1 MPGRG
6 DETGKSPVVRA
17 DSFVENSIPE
27 LEARLVVLNTRKN
40 SIRTTL
46 QKYVFDVKTSK
57 LKSLYQSQYVLLVSR
72 SHMIFDLE
80 AFRKMK
86 IAD

>member
-46 QKYVFDVKTSK
+46 QKYVFIFKTT
-57 LKSLYQSQYVLLVSR
+57 SQHVVLISR
-72 SHMIFDLE
+72 SHTTFDVQ
-80 AFRKMK
+80 AFYKMK
-86 IAD
+86 IDNKI